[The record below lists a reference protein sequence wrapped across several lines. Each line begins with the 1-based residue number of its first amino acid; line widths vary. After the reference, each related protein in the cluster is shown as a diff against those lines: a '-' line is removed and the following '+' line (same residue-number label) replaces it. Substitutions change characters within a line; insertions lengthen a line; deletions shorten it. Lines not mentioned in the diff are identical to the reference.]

1 MIFLLSSKTWN
12 VKLAKDLENLLK
24 IKVYLISDNS
34 EFMEKLKNNK
44 PKWIFV
50 LHWNHIIPKEIWKEF
65 KTVIFH
71 MTDLPYG
78 RGGSPLQNL
87 IKLKHENTILS
98 AIECTEIIDGGDI
111 YLKKPLNLNGSAEE
125 VFLRSNELMGKM
137 IYEIIKNEPKVKPQ
151 KGEIINFRRRE
162 PIESDLS
169 NCKNGNIQEWYDQIR
184 MLDAEGYP
192 FAYIEINGLKLEFRR
207 VNKRSNGLIADVYI
221 SEIDG

>member
-1 MIFLLSSKTWN
+1 
-12 VKLAKDLENLLK
+12 
-24 IKVYLISDNS
+24 
-34 EFMEKLKNNK
+34 
-44 PKWIFV
+44 
-50 LHWNHIIPKEIWKEF
+50 
-65 KTVIFH
+65 

-125 VFLRSNELMGKM
+125 VFLRSNELMEKM
-137 IYEIIKNEPKVKPQ
+137 IYEIIKNKPKVKPQ

-169 NCKNGNIQEWYDQIR
+169 TCKNGNIQEWYDQIR

-192 FAYIEINGLKLEFRR
+192 FAYIEINGLRLEFRR
-207 VNKRSNGLIADVYI
+207 VNKRSNGLLADVYI
-221 SEIDG
+221 SEIND

>member
-1 MIFLLSSKTWN
+1 MIFLLSSKPWN
-12 VKLAKDLENLLK
+12 KKLSNNLENSLK
-24 IKVYLISDNS
+24 TTVFLISNKVDLIK
-34 EFMEKLKNNK
+34 KLKTHK

-50 LHWNHIIPKEIWKEF
+50 LHWNHIIAKEIWNKY

-98 AIECTEIIDGGDI
+98 AIKCSDIIDGGDI

-125 VFLRSNELMGKM
+125 IFLRCNELMGTM
-137 IYEIIKNEPKVKPQ
+137 IHEIVKNNPKVKSQ
-151 KGEIINFRRRE
+151 EGEIINFRRRK
-162 PIESDLS
+162 PFESDL
-169 NCKNGNIQEWYDQIR
+169 NTCQNGNITEWYDQIR

-207 VNKRSNGLIADVYI
+207 VNKRSNGLIADVFI
-221 SEIDG
+221 SEIED